1 MPLITRLMLQNFKKF
16 PELDLRFTHDRNIL
30 VGDNE
35 SGKSTILL
43 ALDLVLSDSRH
54 RVEALGVESLLSQ
67 SAVRLFQEGERR
79 ADQLPVLTADVFL
92 SNGGDPDLNGRQN
105 LAGINADGL
114 RMRIAPMTE
123 EYGQDIHNVLQQDP
137 DNFPYE
143 YYSVRFSTFSGGHF
157 ASFRRYLRHLL
168 LDSARIDNEHA
179 AQEYTRT
186 VYSVNVPVAD
196 RYRLE
201 NSYRQQKMHFCTRHL
216 SAINDT
222 LETYQFGVR
231 SGAKSGLEANLDIT
245 EDGISIRHRGKGRQC
260 FIKTEF
266 ALQRHQ
272 QQGELHVLLLEEP
285 ENHLSH
291 VSMKRLVNQLAT
303 ERQTQVFIATH
314 SSHISSRLDLRK
326 GHCCK

>member
-1 MPLITRLMLQNFKKF
+1 
-16 PELDLRFTHDRNIL
+16 
-30 VGDNE
+30 
-35 SGKSTILL
+35 
-43 ALDLVLSDSRH
+43 
-54 RVEALGVESLLSQ
+54 
-67 SAVRLFQEGERR
+67 
-79 ADQLPVLTADVFL
+79 
-92 SNGGDPDLNGRQN
+92 QN

-231 SGAKSGLEANLDIT
+231 VMLPT
-245 EDGISIRHRGKGRQC
+245 C
-260 FIKTEF
+260 
-266 ALQRHQ
+266 
-272 QQGELHVLLLEEP
+272 
-285 ENHLSH
+285 
-291 VSMKRLVNQLAT
+291 
-303 ERQTQVFIATH
+303 
-314 SSHISSRLDLRK
+314 
-326 GHCCK
+326 